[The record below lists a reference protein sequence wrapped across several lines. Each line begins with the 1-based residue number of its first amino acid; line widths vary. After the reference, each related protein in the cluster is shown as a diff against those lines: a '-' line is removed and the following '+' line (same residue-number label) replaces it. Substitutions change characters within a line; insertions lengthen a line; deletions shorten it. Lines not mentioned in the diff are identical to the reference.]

1 VVVWPRKGE
10 MIIMQS
16 EVAGRVGRVEGVE
29 QKERS
34 TDGGVAF
41 NN

>member
-1 VVVWPRKGE
+1 MP
-10 MIIMQS
+10 S
-16 EVAGRVGRVEGVE
+16 EVVGRVDRAEGVE

-34 TDGGVAF
+34 INNGVAF